1 MCVRAEQAVDQ
12 YTHTGG
18 RLMYLGANGFYW
30 HVAFPDGVT
39 HCQPPPPCKRNAL
52 HVRYTAYAYGV
63 SLQGGLMCTWAQSS
77 VGAHGGGGG
86 VGGACDHM
94 EMRRAESG
102 RHASPCQDTQSD
114 II

>member
-39 HCQPPPPCKRNAL
+39 HCQPP
-52 HVRYTAYAYGV
+52 
-63 SLQGGLMCTWAQSS
+63 
-77 VGAHGGGGG
+77 
-86 VGGACDHM
+86 
-94 EMRRAESG
+94 RRANETPSMY
-102 RHASPCQDTQSD
+102 DTQRMRMACPYREG
-114 II
+114 

>member
-1 MCVRAEQAVDQ
+1 
-12 YTHTGG
+12 
-18 RLMYLGANGFYW
+18 
-30 HVAFPDGVT
+30 
-39 HCQPPPPCKRNAL
+39 
-52 HVRYTAYAYGV
+52 
-63 SLQGGLMCTWAQSS
+63 MCTWAQSS
-77 VGAHGGGGG
+77 VGAHGGGGGG